1 MKATAIIE
9 DFTALGTISSIAAL
23 DILHGMGITTAAL
36 PTMMLSTSSE
46 GFGTPQRLIPSN
58 WQNATTNHWRSLDQL
73 QLSAVMVGY
82 LGTSSLIERVIKL
95 VKSSGHVYP
104 LLIDPVMADG
114 GKLYDGFTAEYPAKM
129 LELVR
134 LASVITPNP
143 TELQLLAEID
153 PIDLSPTSDQLG
165 KVVNV
170 LRQEGVKGTIV
181 VTGVRQQERLGALV
195 FLADKK
201 THQPLFY
208 GASQYP
214 GHFFGTGDTFSAL
227 LCGYL
232 VHGVPIA
239 EAVQIAIK
247 GVEICVAETAQLPV
261 KDRIYGMKMRSLLKF
276 LTGQSV

>member
-1 MKATAIIE
+1 
-9 DFTALGTISSIAAL
+9 
-23 DILHGMGITTAAL
+23 MG
-36 PTMMLSTSSE
+36 
-46 GFGTPQRLIPSN
+46 
-58 WQNATTNHWRSLDQL
+58 
-73 QLSAVMVGY
+73 
-82 LGTSSLIERVIKL
+82 
-95 VKSSGHVYP
+95 
-104 LLIDPVMADG
+104 DG

-208 GASQYP
+208 GAPQYP